1 VAGIQQVD
9 IPLVDEFDAAF
20 RVIDPGV
27 VDTKCDSP
35 AIVVLLVSRGLGR
48 QFLER
53 RAHRANRHIRR
64 A

>member
-1 VAGIQQVD
+1 
-9 IPLVDEFDAAF
+9 
-20 RVIDPGV
+20 
-27 VDTKCDSP
+27 
-35 AIVVLLVSRGLGR
+35 LVSRGLGR